1 LESEFISM
9 NYPSGWHA
17 VPGTDQERYWDG
29 EKWTDAY
36 RKLDGATSVSFA
48 NNPGFSNAPGTS
60 GQAIAS
66 MVLGIV
72 SLVIFYLG
80 LVTAIVGLCL
90 GVAAIKKCKP
100 RGPLKGRGMAKA
112 GIICSIIA
120 LALWLIVLIAVAA
133 AAGS

>member
-1 LESEFISM
+1 M

-17 VPGTDQERYWDG
+17 VPDTDQERYWDG
-29 EKWTDAY
+29 QKWTDAY
-36 RKLDGATSVSFA
+36 RNLEGATGVSFA
-48 NNPGFSNAPGTS
+48 NVSGVSNAPGTS

-90 GVAAIKKCKP
+90 GVVSIKKCKP
-100 RGPLKGRGMAKA
+100 RGSLKGRGMAIA
-112 GIICSIIA
+112 GIVCSIIA
-120 LALWLIVLIAVAA
+120 LALWIIVLIAVAA
-133 AAGS
+133 VAGS

>member
-1 LESEFISM
+1 MS
-9 NYPSGWHA
+9 YPSGWHA

-29 EKWTDAY
+29 QKWTDAY
-36 RKLDGATSVSFA
+36 RKLEGASGVSFT
-48 NNPGFSNAPGTS
+48 NSPGVSNALGTS

-80 LVTAIVGLCL
+80 FVTGIIGLCL
-90 GVAAIKKCKP
+90 GVVAIKKCKP
-100 RGPLKGRGMAKA
+100 RGPLKGRGMAIA
-112 GIICSIIA
+112 GIVCSIVA